1 MNHSSV
7 VRVVLSLLAIGVCL
21 LLMQSAARIGYS
33 RLLSR
38 YAISANSLAAADQ
51 AIQISPADPDAHRAR
66 AIVLTRAHN
75 YVDAE
80 ASLETA
86 TTLRPSQA
94 NLWLALGN
102 AREDLGDR
110 AGALHAFNEAVRAA
124 PYYGQTHWQ
133 RGNLLLRMQR
143 YDEAI
148 ADLRSAAGS
157 DRRLLPNFIDLAWGL
172 TGGDV
177 KHTEELIA
185 LGTGRDR
192 LEFVYFLARKSKG
205 SEVLAQ
211 ISLLNDPLSL
221 QNKQELERL
230 LIATKQFRDAFRLW
244 KDSGISE
251 GFVNGNF
258 EDALSLD
265 GWHFRW
271 FISQS
276 QANVKFA
283 QDVSEKFSGAK
294 SLQIS
299 FSGESDPGVALLSQ
313 TIVLAPGRYRINFA
327 VKTKDLVTGGPP
339 RVLVANAT
347 TNETLAKS
355 DLFSAATSSW
365 TSLGVEFEMTETEAL
380 DVRLVRDNCSS
391 SPCPIFGVLWLDE
404 FYITQVEQR

>member
-1 MNHSSV
+1 MSHSSV

-38 YAISANSLAAADQ
+38 YAISANSLPAADQ

-66 AIVLTRAHN
+66 AIVLTGAHN
-75 YVDAE
+75 YADAE

-86 TTLRPSQA
+86 ATLRPAHA

-102 AREDLGDR
+102 TREELGDR
-110 AGALHAFNEAVRAA
+110 AGALNAFNEAVRAA
-124 PYYGQTHWQ
+124 PYYGQPHWQ
-133 RGNLLLRMQR
+133 RGNFLLRLGR

-172 TGGDV
+172 SGSDV
-177 KHTEELIA
+177 KHMEELIA

-192 LEFVYFLARKSKG
+192 LEFVYFLARKGKG

-211 ISLLNDPLSL
+211 VGLLNDPLSL
-221 QNKQELERL
+221 QNKEELERL
-230 LIATKQFRDAFRLW
+230 LVAAKQFRDAFRLW

-251 GFVNGNF
+251 GFVNGGFNDPF
-258 EDALSLD
+258 RFD
-265 GWHFRW
+265 GWSFRW
-271 FISQS
+271 MISQS

-283 QDVSEKFSGAK
+283 QDVSEKFGGEK

-299 FSGESDPGVALLSQ
+299 FNGESNPGESLMSQ
-313 TIVLAPGRYRINFA
+313 IIVLGPGRYRINFS

-339 RVLVANAT
+339 RIVVTNAT
-347 TNETLAKS
+347 SNETLAKS
-355 DLFSAATSSW
+355 EPFARATSSW
-365 TSLGVEFEMTETEAL
+365 SSLGVEFEMAATDAL

-404 FYITQVEQR
+404 FYITNIEKR